1 MVEKITA
8 DAFRAGLDR
17 LNAAG
22 TLSTSLRK
30 DLQILQEGLDRVSNW
45 EQAENHFKQVG
56 IGVIEASGPMSKVYR
71 ILACLM
77 ESLEK
82 HTANPVEGGWSIDS
96 VSLLDVESGCST
108 YTGRLVVRVKNRNG
122 NTAVLI
128 DGPFV
133 WDCAA
138 HGIPQTEAAQAMGY
152 RCIVKF
158 PEIQV
163 P

>member
-8 DAFRAGLDR
+8 DAFRSGLDR
-17 LNAAG
+17 LNTADI
-22 TLSTSLRK
+22 LSASLGK
-30 DLQILQEGLDRVSNW
+30 DLETLREGLEKVSNW
-45 EQAENHFKQVG
+45 TQAENHFKQVG
-56 IGVIEASGPMSKVYR
+56 IGAIEASGPMSKVYR

-77 ESLEK
+77 ETLEK
-82 HTANPVEGGWSIDS
+82 HATDLVERGWSIDS

-108 YTGRLVVRVKNRNG
+108 YTGRLVVRAKNQNG
-122 NTAVLI
+122 RSTDLI

-138 HGIPQTEAAQAMGY
+138 HGIPQTEAAQKLGY

-158 PEIQV
+158 PKIQI

>member
-1 MVEKITA
+1 VVEKITA
-8 DAFRAGLDR
+8 DAFRSSSDR

-22 TLSTSLRK
+22 ILSASLKK
-30 DLQILQEGLDRVSNW
+30 DLETLREGLEKVSNW
-45 EQAENHFKQVG
+45 EQAENHFKKVG
-56 IGVIEASGPMSKVYR
+56 IGAIKASGPMSKVYR

-82 HTANPVEGGWSIDS
+82 HTANLVEGGWSIDS

-108 YTGRLVVRVKNRNG
+108 YTGRLLVRVMNRSG

-138 HGIPQTEAAQAMGY
+138 HGIPQTEAAQALGY

-158 PEIQV
+158 PKIQT